1 MTKIVQIACSESTDG
16 SSLFALTDA
25 GEVLQ
30 LHEQQTAVD
39 QTTHTGAGIWTS
51 FWRPLP
57 SLDVNMPTFVPTVE
71 GKTEREVVPHQ
82 YVQRVERAA
91 AAKAAAKAAVEKAQ
105 AVSADVF

>member
-16 SSLFALTDA
+16 SSLFALTD
-25 GEVLQ
+25 GGDVLQ
-30 LHEQQTAVD
+30 LHEQQIAVD
-39 QTTHTGAGIWTS
+39 QTMRTGVGVWTA

-57 SLDVNMPTFVPTVE
+57 DLSVTLPTFVPTVE
-71 GKTEREVVPHQ
+71 GKTERNVVPHQ

-105 AVSADVF
+105 AAADVF

>member
-1 MTKIVQIACSESTDG
+1 MTKIVQIACSESADG

-25 GEVLQ
+25 GDVLQ

-39 QTTHTGAGIWTS
+39 KATHTGVGVWTA

-57 SLDVNMPTFVPTVE
+57 ELSVRLPVFVSTVD
-71 GKTEREVVPHQ
+71 GKTERNVVPHH
-82 YVQRVERAA
+82 YVERIERAA
-91 AAKAAAKAAVEKAQ
+91 KAKTAAKALTERAS